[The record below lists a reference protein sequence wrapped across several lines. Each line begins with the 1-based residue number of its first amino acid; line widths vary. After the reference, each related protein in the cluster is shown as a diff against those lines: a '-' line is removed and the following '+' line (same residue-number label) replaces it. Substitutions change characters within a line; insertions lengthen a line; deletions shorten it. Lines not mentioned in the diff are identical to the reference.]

1 MLIIFISSFK
11 GGGAEKVARMLANS
25 AASRVPVIFA
35 YVHGEAGSEP
45 KHSNCTFLKLPAFS
59 TLASLP
65 LFWKLVVQK
74 RPTSIIA
81 FGNSCVMVAAIV
93 RLLTIRKFMLVGSE
107 RANLSFNKYLSKWF
121 GLYKTVLRLSFL
133 ICDKIHC
140 VSEGTKQDLCKVLDI
155 PTNKVKVIVNP
166 APKVIN
172 SDAFVDDPI
181 ADDPIAD
188 FLSSLEEPTIF
199 AVGRL
204 APQKNYQLL
213 LSSFADLQKSKKCN
227 LVIFGQGNQL
237 STLQSLSEKLG
248 IEERVYFMGFVDS
261 PFRYSKYADLFVLSS
276 IYEGYPNVLV
286 EALSVGMSVVASD
299 CDFGPREILVGNL
312 SDRLFRVGDQRGLT
326 QKMDKYLGVKI
337 ARDTMLP
344 GGDSL
349 AEYMALL
356 NLN

>member
-65 LFWKLVVQK
+65 LFWKLVVRK

-93 RLLTIRKFMLVGSE
+93 RLLTIRNFMLVGSE
-107 RANLSFNKYLSKWF
+107 RANISFNKYLSKWF
-121 GLYKTVLRLSFL
+121 GLYKMVLRLSFL

-155 PTNKVKVIVNP
+155 PANKVKVIVNP

-181 ADDPIAD
+181 AD
-188 FLSSLEEPTIF
+188 FLGSLEEPTIF

-276 IYEGYPNVLV
+276 LVEGFPNVLL
-286 EALSVGMSVVASD
+286 EAMSYGLPCVSFD
-299 CDFGPREILVGNL
+299 CDTGPRELINDGINGILVNPNEKELGI
-312 SDRLFRVGDQRGLT
+312 SKAISRVIN
-326 QKMDKYLGVKI
+326 DKKLRTNI
-337 ARDTMLP
+337 A
-344 GGDSL
+344 
-349 AEYMALL
+349 EKALL
-356 NLN
+356 I

>member
-11 GGGAEKVARMLANS
+11 GGGAEKVARMLAKS

-45 KHSNCTFLKLPAFS
+45 KHSNCTFLKLPASS
-59 TLASLP
+59 TLTSLP
-65 LFWKLVVQK
+65 LFWRLVVRK
-74 RPTSIIA
+74 RPTSVIA
-81 FGNSCVMVAAIV
+81 FGNTCVVVAAIV
-93 RLLTIRKFMLVGSE
+93 RLLTIRNFMLVGSE
-107 RANLSFNKYLSKWF
+107 RANVSENTYLSKWF
-121 GLYKTVLRLSFL
+121 GLYKTVLRLSYL

-140 VSEGTKQDLCKVLDI
+140 VSEGTKQDLCKVLHI
-155 PTNKVKVIVNP
+155 PTNKATVIVNP
-166 APKVIN
+166 APKFIN
-172 SDAFVDDPI
+172 SDALV
-181 ADDPIAD
+181 DDPIAD

-204 APQKNYQLL
+204 APQKNYPLL

-248 IEERVYFMGFVDS
+248 IKERVYFMGFIDS

-286 EALSVGMSVVASD
+286 EAVSVGMSVVASD

-326 QKMDKYLGVKI
+326 QKMDEYLGVKI
-337 ARDTMLP
+337 PRDTKLA
-344 GGDSL
+344 GGGSL

>member
-35 YVHGEAGSEP
+35 YVHGEAGNEP
-45 KHSNCTFLKLPAFS
+45 KHRNCTFLKLPASS
-59 TLASLP
+59 TLTSIP
-65 LFWKLVVQK
+65 VFWKLVVRK

-81 FGNSCVMVAAIV
+81 FGNTCVMVAAIV

-107 RANLSFNKYLSKWF
+107 RANPSFNKYLSKRF
-121 GLYKTVLRLSFL
+121 GLYKTILRLSFL

-155 PTNKVKVIVNP
+155 PANKVKVIVNP
-166 APKVIN
+166 APKAIN
-172 SDAFVDDPI
+172 SDALVDDPT
-181 ADDPIAD
+181 AD

-204 APQKNYQLL
+204 APQKDYQLL

-237 STLQSLSEKLG
+237 STLQSLCEKLG
-248 IEERVYFMGFVDS
+248 IKERVYFMGFVDS

-286 EALSVGMSVVASD
+286 EALSVGMSVVSSD

-326 QKMDKYLGVKI
+326 KKMDKYLGVKI
-337 ARDTMLP
+337 ARDTKLP
-344 GGDSL
+344 GGNSL
-349 AEYMALL
+349 AEYLALL

>member
-25 AASRVPVIFA
+25 AASKVPVIFA
-35 YVHGEAGSEP
+35 YVHGEAGSEA
-45 KHSNCTFLKLPAFS
+45 KHNNCTFLKLHAFS

-65 LFWKLVVQK
+65 LFWRLVVRK

-93 RLLTIRKFMLVGSE
+93 RLLTIRNFMLVGSE

-155 PTNKVKVIVNP
+155 PKNKVKVIVNP

-172 SDAFVDDPI
+172 SDTLV
-181 ADDPIAD
+181 DDPIAD

-213 LSSFADLQKSKKCN
+213 LSSFAGLQKSKKCN
-227 LVIFGQGNQL
+227 LVIFGKGNQL

-312 SDRLFRVGDQRGLT
+312 SDRLFRVGDQRSLT

-337 ARDTMLP
+337 VRDAMLP

>member
-1 MLIIFISSFK
+1 
-11 GGGAEKVARMLANS
+11 
-25 AASRVPVIFA
+25 
-35 YVHGEAGSEP
+35 
-45 KHSNCTFLKLPAFS
+45 
-59 TLASLP
+59 
-65 LFWKLVVQK
+65 
-74 RPTSIIA
+74 
-81 FGNSCVMVAAIV
+81 
-93 RLLTIRKFMLVGSE
+93 MLVGSE
-107 RANLSFNKYLSKWF
+107 RANISFNKYLSKWF
-121 GLYKTVLRLSFL
+121 GLYKMVLRLSFL

-166 APKVIN
+166 APKAIS
-172 SDAFVDDPI
+172 SDALV
-181 ADDPIAD
+181 DDPIAD

-204 APQKNYQLL
+204 APQKDYQLL
-213 LSSFADLQKSKKCN
+213 LSSFADLQKSKKSN

-248 IEERVYFMGFVDS
+248 IGDRVYFMGFIDY

-312 SDRLFRVGDQRGLT
+312 SDRLFRVGDQRSLT

-337 ARDTMLP
+337 AGDTMLP
-344 GGDSL
+344 GEDSL
-349 AEYMALL
+349 TEYMAML

>member
-35 YVHGEAGSEP
+35 YVHGDAGSEP
-45 KHSNCTFLKLPAFS
+45 KHSNCTFLKLTSSS
-59 TLASLP
+59 TFASLP
-65 LFWKLVVQK
+65 LFWTLVMRK

-81 FGNSCVMVAAIV
+81 FGNTCVMVAAIV
-93 RLLTIRKFMLVGSE
+93 RLLTIRNFMLVGSE

-121 GLYKTVLRLSFL
+121 GLYKTVLRLSYL

-166 APKVIN
+166 TTETIN
-172 SDAFVDDPI
+172 SDVLV
-181 ADDPIAD
+181 DDPIAD
-188 FLSSLEEPTIF
+188 FLSSLKEPTIF

-204 APQKNYQLL
+204 APQKNYPLL
-213 LSSFADLQKSKKCN
+213 LSSFAELQKSKKCN
-227 LVIFGQGNQL
+227 LVIFGQGDQL
-237 STLQSLSEKLG
+237 STLQSLSEELG
-248 IEERVYFMGFVDS
+248 IKGRVHFMGFIDS

-276 IYEGYPNVLV
+276 IYEGYPNVLL
-286 EALSVGMSVVASD
+286 EALSAGMSVVAAD

-312 SDRLFRVGDQRGLT
+312 SERLFEVGDQRGLT

-337 ARDTMLP
+337 AQDTELA